1 MFYFGGWHRCWY
13 SKGSATFAH
22 LHRKF
27 LFFKQLSFMIL
38 RWWFYPAVLLGSLFL
53 VGLGV
58 AALTLALLYPNLPS
72 IDAVTDY
79 RPKLPLKV
87 FTAEGD
93 LIGEF
98 GEEKRSFTKVGDF
111 PAVMKQAILSAEDER
126 FYEHGGVDW
135 LGLMRAGGAAIVA
148 GKSKGGAS
156 TITQQVARNFF
167 LTTEFS
173 ITRKVSEW
181 LLAYKIEANLSKDQI
196 LEIYMN
202 HIFLGN
208 RAHGFAAASRVYFN
222 KDIKDV
228 TAAEAAMLA
237 GLPKAPS
244 QYNPFNNLK
253 RATLRQQYVLRRMGE
268 LNYLNAT
275 QLAAARA
282 EVLKFNRNRQMY
294 LLDAEYVAE
303 MARQEVFS
311 QYGDKTYTSG
321 IRVYTTIR
329 RADQEAA
336 TAGLRRGVLDYDR
349 RHGYRGPEGILNLP
363 KDKAEAEEAIEEA
376 LAERDIVGEL
386 MPAVVISAD
395 AKQVV
400 ALTKKGDYITLAGDS
415 LKFAARALG
424 DKAGAAKIT
433 RGAIIR
439 LGSDDKGL
447 PLLLQLPKVEAGFI
461 ALDPLDGSIR
471 SLAGGF
477 DFTAN
482 KFNHVTQAI
491 RQPGSSFKPFI
502 YSAALE
508 KGFTPATTINDAPIV
523 IDPSRTGGQVW
534 EPKNYDGRYE
544 GPIRMRQALAKSK
557 NMVSIRI
564 LQAISPQY
572 AQDYITR
579 FGFESKDHPAY
590 LTMALGAG
598 STTPLQM
605 AGAYAVFANG
615 GFRVKP
621 YFISKITD
629 DRGTVLFTAVPEIAT
644 TDESA
649 PKAAERVIDPRNAYI
664 MSSIMRDVVRYGTA
678 TRALSLGRSDLGGK
692 TGTTNDH
699 FDAWFAGFSSTQIGI
714 AWIGFDNP
722 ADLGNNETGGQAA
735 LPIWM
740 HYMARSMKGVKERDL
755 PMPYGIAVVPLGIE
769 GRDGRPLM
777 EYVYA
782 ENIGS
787 VGEGPAALREANKP
801 SEEVK
806 NQIF

>member
-1 MFYFGGWHRCWY
+1 
-13 SKGSATFAH
+13 
-22 LHRKF
+22 
-27 LFFKQLSFMIL
+27 MIL
-38 RWWFYPAVLLGSLFL
+38 RWWFYPAILFVSLVL
-53 VGLGV
+53 VALGV
-58 AALTLALLYPNLPS
+58 AALTVALIYPNLPS
-72 IDAVTDY
+72 IEAVTDY

-98 GEEKRSFTKVGDF
+98 GEEKRSFVKVGDF
-111 PAVMKQAILSAEDER
+111 PNVMKQAILAAEDER
-126 FYEHGGVDW
+126 FYQHGGVDW
-135 LGLMRAGGAAIVA
+135 LGLMRASGAAIAA

-167 LTTEFS
+167 LSTEFS

-208 RAHGFAAASRVYFN
+208 RAHGFAAASRVYYN
-222 KDIKDV
+222 KDV
-228 TAAEAAMLA
+228 SLLTAAEAAMLA

-244 QYNPFNNLK
+244 QYNPFNNLR

-268 LNYLNAT
+268 LNFLSAT
-275 QLAAARA
+275 ELAAARA
-282 EVLKFNRNRQMY
+282 EVLKFNRERQMY
-294 LLDAEYVAE
+294 PVNAEYVAE
-303 MARQEVFS
+303 MARQEVFE
-311 QYGDKTYTSG
+311 QYGEKTYTSG
-321 IRVYTTIR
+321 IRVYTTIKK
-329 RADQEAA
+329 ADQESANQ
-336 TAGLRRGVLDYDR
+336 GLRKGVLDYDR
-349 RHGYRGPEGILNLP
+349 RHGYRGPEGLVALP
-363 KDKAEAEEAIEEA
+363 KPDEVEDAIEDA
-376 LAERDIVGEL
+376 LAEKEIIGDL
-386 MPAVVISAD
+386 MPAVVTAVD

-400 ALTKKGDYITLAGDS
+400 ATTKRGDS
-415 LKFAARALG
+415 VTLTGDALKFAARALG
-424 DKAGAAKIT
+424 DKAGATKIV
-433 RGAIIR
+433 RGSIIR
-439 LGSDDKGL
+439 LGLDDKGAQMIM
-447 PLLLQLPKVEAGFI
+447 QLPKVEAAFVS
-461 ALDPLDGSIR
+461 LDPQDGSVR

-491 RQPGSSFKPFI
+491 RQPGSSFKPFV

-508 KGFTPATTINDAPIV
+508 KGFTPATVVNDAPIV
-523 IDPSRTGGQVW
+523 FDPGRNGGQSW
-534 EPKNYDGRYE
+534 EPKNYDGKYE
-544 GPIRMRQALAKSK
+544 GPMRLRQALAKSK
-557 NMVSIRI
+557 NMVSIRV
-564 LQAISPQY
+564 LQAITPQY

-579 FGFESKDHPAY
+579 FGFDAKQHPAY

-598 STTPLQM
+598 ATTPLQM

-615 GFRVKP
+615 GYRIKP

-629 DRGTVLFTAVPEIAT
+629 DKGAVLFAAAPELAT

-649 PKAAERVIDPRNAYI
+649 PKKAERVIDPRNAFI
-664 MSSIMRDVVRYGTA
+664 MNSIMRDVVRYGTA
-678 TRALSLGRSDLGGK
+678 ARAMSLGRNDLGGK

-699 FDAWFAGFSSTQIGI
+699 IDAWFAGFSSTQVGI

-722 ADLGNNETGGQAA
+722 TDMGNNETGGQAA

-740 HYMARSMKGVKERDL
+740 HYMARSMKGVKEREYIV
-755 PMPYGIAVVPLGIE
+755 PEGITSVAIGGEGKDGKPLS
-769 GRDGRPLM
+769 
-777 EYVYA
+777 EYVYS
-782 ENIGS
+782 ENIGN
-787 VGEGPAALREANKP
+787 VGDGPAALREANKP